1 MLMASSR
8 ATEAAVQLGT
18 LLGSGALHLIPSF
31 LMLNMR
37 VYGGCKLQDG
47 ELDRAVLC
55 VLSLVLK
62 ALVFPQNMLD
72 GSFCCP

>member
-1 MLMASSR
+1 
-8 ATEAAVQLGT
+8 
-18 LLGSGALHLIPSF
+18 
-31 LMLNMR
+31 MLNMR